1 MVPRLR
7 ASRVFGSGHLGG
19 TREEGPRR
27 GRAHPRAPRRIR
39 LYRDVLRPRLDRPSE
54 PGPRAEDRGRGA
66 RHRLS
71 RRPPPPSLRD
81 DARGVPRGPPK
92 EPRLAAGDRR
102 KARDVLPR
110 AGVVDE
116 EREEPRLRSPCRGGL
131 HAGLLAHDGA
141 AGGRAFESGAARDA
155 RNRFGPDSGSPAA
168 HGHVLR
174 LPRDMGRRRVRAPH
188 AREPRFRRDRA
199 GPRRRRLARPL
210 RASLGIRRRP
220 PANAGPLSRSASRPL
235 RGPQADG
242 RALASPARAPSLWGH
257 LVGSSHFCEW
267 EERREEFYEWEE
279 GRSRGLSAPL
289 VVTSASSSAFAALFP
304 GQLSEKAG
312 MGEALARR
320 YDFVPSLFEEISR
333 RSGVRI
339 ADTFFGEGDPSLH
352 SDLPAQV
359 GVFAVSLPAV
369 EGALAALTPDRA
381 RLAIATENAAAQFI
395 LTGERALVA
404 AAVEELRP
412 KALKTDLLSIR
423 IPMHTSRL
431 EAVCQGLQSFLKRGV
446 NIAQPRSALFAPMLG
461 RRVDTAEEAADVLS
475 KQLCRPSVFG
485 PTLQAMR
492 EGGLRR
498 FAEVG
503 PGDVLTRLVR
513 WTVRDAQLP
522 PNALEDPE
530 SIEAFAKSLA
540 PPPLFPF
547 KENSIVAVA
556 SARPE
561 RLGSETK

>member
-1 MVPRLR
+1 
-7 ASRVFGSGHLGG
+7 
-19 TREEGPRR
+19 
-27 GRAHPRAPRRIR
+27 
-39 LYRDVLRPRLDRPSE
+39 
-54 PGPRAEDRGRGA
+54 
-66 RHRLS
+66 
-71 RRPPPPSLRD
+71 
-81 DARGVPRGPPK
+81 
-92 EPRLAAGDRR
+92 
-102 KARDVLPR
+102 
-110 AGVVDE
+110 
-116 EREEPRLRSPCRGGL
+116 
-131 HAGLLAHDGA
+131 
-141 AGGRAFESGAARDA
+141 
-155 RNRFGPDSGSPAA
+155 
-168 HGHVLR
+168 
-174 LPRDMGRRRVRAPH
+174 
-188 AREPRFRRDRA
+188 
-199 GPRRRRLARPL
+199 
-210 RASLGIRRRP
+210 
-220 PANAGPLSRSASRPL
+220 
-235 RGPQADG
+235 
-242 RALASPARAPSLWGH
+242 
-257 LVGSSHFCEW
+257 
-267 EERREEFYEWEE
+267 
-279 GRSRGLSAPL
+279 
-289 VVTSASSSAFAALFP
+289 
-304 GQLSEKAG
+304 

-359 GVFAVSLPAV
+359 GVFAVSLAALETLRRIHRLEPAAVAGYSLGTYAAFAAAGALERWAALDVLLEAERLMSEASRRGELDGTMAYVIGLARPAV